1 MEDRIAALDDA
12 EALRLV
18 QTIGAAFA
26 RAEDYETHLPPDLQ
40 ATLGAAFDAASA
52 GGTVS
57 EGDLARAALQLYA
70 EDPEH
75 RAALTAMLDHPAPQ
89 SFDLGATLAV
99 TAAVLVILQ
108 THVRFYRD
116 KDGKWT
122 LKVEKKPTSDALLK
136 PLVQKLLGFVSGGS

>member
-18 QTIGAAFA
+18 QTIGTAFA
-26 RAEDYETHLPPDLQ
+26 MAEDYETHLTPDIQ

-52 GGTVS
+52 GGAIS
-57 EGDLARAALQLYA
+57 EGDLARAALRLYA

-75 RAALTAMLDHPAPQ
+75 RAALIAMLDHPAPQ
-89 SFDLGATLAV
+89 SFDLGATLAL

-116 KDGKWT
+116 KAGKWT

>member
-18 QTIGAAFA
+18 LIIGAAFA
-26 RAEDYETHLPPDLQ
+26 RAEDYETHLTPDLQ

-52 GGTVS
+52 GGAVS
-57 EGDLARAALQLYA
+57 EGDLARAALRLYA

-75 RAALTAMLDHPAPQ
+75 RTALTAMLDHPAPQ
-89 SFDLGATLAV
+89 TFDLGTTILL
-99 TAAVLVILQ
+99 TAAVLAILQ
-108 THVRFYRD
+108 THVRFDRD

-122 LKVEKKPTSDALLK
+122 LKVEKKPTSDSLLK

>member
-18 QTIGAAFA
+18 QTIGTAFA

-75 RAALTAMLDHPAPQ
+75 RTALTAMLNHPAPE
-89 SFDLGATLAV
+89 SLSGPLPSRRRCSSSCKRTSVSTATK
-99 TAAVLVILQ
+99 
-108 THVRFYRD
+108 R
-116 KDGKWT
+116 
-122 LKVEKKPTSDALLK
+122 E
-136 PLVQKLLGFVSGGS
+136 SGR

>member
-26 RAEDYETHLPPDLQ
+26 RAEDYETHLTPDLQ

-52 GGTVS
+52 GGAVS
-57 EGDLARAALQLYA
+57 EGDLARAALRLYA
-70 EDPEH
+70 EDPDH

-89 SFDLGATLAV
+89 QFDLGATLAV

-116 KDGKWT
+116 KAGKWT

-136 PLVQKLLGFVSGGS
+136 PLVQKLLGYVSGGS

>member
-26 RAEDYETHLPPDLQ
+26 RAEDYETHLTPDIQ

-52 GGTVS
+52 GGAVS
-57 EGDLARAALQLYA
+57 EGDLARAALRLYA

-75 RAALTAMLDHPAPQ
+75 HAALTAMLDHPAPQ
-89 SFDLGATLAV
+89 QFDLGATLAL
-99 TAAVLVILQ
+99 TAAALVILQ

-116 KDGKWT
+116 KAGKWT

-136 PLVQKLLGFVSGGS
+136 PLVQKLLGYVSGGS

>member
-26 RAEDYETHLPPDLQ
+26 RAEDYETHLTPDIQ

-52 GGTVS
+52 GGAVS
-57 EGDLARAALQLYA
+57 EGDLARAALRLYA
-70 EDPEH
+70 EDAEH
-75 RAALTAMLDHPAPQ
+75 RTALTAMLDHPAPQ

-99 TAAVLVILQ
+99 TTAVLLILQ

-116 KDGKWT
+116 KAGKWT

>member
-26 RAEDYETHLPPDLQ
+26 RAEDYETHLTPDLQ

-52 GGTVS
+52 GGAVS

-75 RAALTAMLDHPAPQ
+75 RVALTAMLDHPAPQ
-89 SFDLGATLAV
+89 SFDLGGTILL

-116 KDGKWT
+116 KAGQWT

-136 PLVQKLLGFVSGGS
+136 PLVQRLLGFVSGGS